1 MRLYRGVHD
10 YPRLDSELRRVAR
23 KVLSG
28 IFEDVFGAGV
38 LNSVTDD
45 GREFLG
51 LGTLEFPEGEELEI
65 KKISTRRP
73 RAGGFLLQ
81 LLPRYCIRNRAITG

>member
-1 MRLYRGVHD
+1 LISVAG

-23 KVLSG
+23 KVLG
-28 IFEDVFGAGV
+28 AIFEDVFGIGV
-38 LNSVTDD
+38 LNGVTDD

-65 KKISTRRP
+65 
-73 RAGGFLLQ
+73 
-81 LLPRYCIRNRAITG
+81 